1 MGVDGKEKKK
11 RRRDS
16 GVSGESRKKSK
27 SESKK
32 EDVAAPVSAAVPEE
46 VVTKDVVAYLSP
58 IAKPMAGKKLQK
70 KLFKLMGK
78 AAKTKSLRRG
88 IKEVVLAL
96 RKDEKGVCLIAG
108 DVYPVDVVAHLPLL
122 CEEAEVPYCYVSRK
136 ADLGAAG
143 LTKRPTS
150 VAFVSKKTA
159 DEALTSDIKDCAEQV
174 TAIFPETFA

>member
-16 GVSGESRKKSK
+16 GVAGESRKKVK
-27 SESKK
+27 SEAK
-32 EDVAAPVSAAVPEE
+32 EPVSAPVTDEPVAKE
-46 VVTKDVVAYLSP
+46 VSAYVSP
-58 IAKPMAGKKLQK
+58 IAKPMAGRKLQK

-78 AAKTKSLRRG
+78 AAKTKGSLRRG

-150 VAFVSKKTA
+150 VAFVSKKVA
-159 DEALTSDIKDCAEQV
+159 DETLTEDIKDCADMV

>member
-32 EDVAAPVSAAVPEE
+32 EDAVP
-46 VVTKDVVAYLSP
+46 VVVSEDVPVKEVVAYLSP

-70 KLFKLMGK
+70 RLFKLMGK

-150 VAFVSKKTA
+150 VAFVSKKSA
-159 DEALTSDIKDCAEQV
+159 DEGLTSDIKECAEQV
-174 TAIFPETFA
+174 SAIFPETFA

>member
-32 EDVAAPVSAAVPEE
+32 ESAPVSTAVPENAA
-46 VVTKDVVAYLSP
+46 VKDVVAYLSP

-150 VAFVSKKTA
+150 VAFVSKKAA
-159 DEALTSDIKDCAEQV
+159 DEGLTQDIKDAADQV